1 MKIFCVGRN
10 YVKHAKEL
18 NNAIPD
24 SPVIFMKPKTA
35 LLGNGLTFYY
45 PDFSTNIHYEGEI
58 VIRIGKSAKSLSPKK
73 VKDFINGVS
82 VGIDFTAR
90 DIQSECKE
98 KGHPWELAK
107 SFDFSAAIG
116 DFVEMDLEDIQQSNI
131 KVVKNGAVVQDGQAS
146 DMIFSI
152 ERIVSFLSHRF
163 TLHKGDL
170 VYTGTPQGVG
180 PVARGDIYE
189 LYLNDKRLLVT
200 DIK

>member
-1 MKIFCVGRN
+1 
-10 YVKHAKEL
+10 
-18 NNAIPD
+18 
-24 SPVIFMKPKTA
+24 
-35 LLGNGLTFYY
+35 
-45 PDFSTNIHYEGEI
+45 
-58 VIRIGKSAKSLSPKK
+58 
-73 VKDFINGVS
+73 
-82 VGIDFTAR
+82 
-90 DIQSECKE
+90 
-98 KGHPWELAK
+98 
-107 SFDFSAAIG
+107 
-116 DFVEMDLEDIQQSNI
+116 MDLEDIQQSNI